1 MAGHNTLDNPDLAN
15 PYIAA
20 RNEWNERYGSY
31 VRSAAAWRIVGIAGM
46 TMAVIGFGY
55 ALYQSTQVKL
65 VPYIVEV
72 DKLGTAVNAGFPQ
85 QIEYA
90 DPRVVRATLGSFVS
104 NFRSVTPDAV
114 VQKQYIDRTYGLLR
128 TADPA
133 TEKVNAWF
141 RSNSPFEKAKNSTVA
156 IEVNNIVALSNQSY
170 QIDWTEFER
179 DRRGKETAVR
189 RFRGIAT
196 VTLTPPQDEG
206 VIRLN
211 PIGLYLRD
219 FDWTA
224 QL

>member
-1 MAGHNTLDNPDLAN
+1 MAPRDNPGN
-15 PYIAA
+15 PYLAA
-20 RNEWNERYGSY
+20 RQEWNERYGSH
-31 VRSAAAWRIVGIAGM
+31 VKAAAAWRIVGITGM
-46 TMAVIGFGY
+46 AMAVIGFSY

-72 DKLGTAVNAGFPQ
+72 DKLGTAASTGYPQ

-104 NFRSVTPDAV
+104 NFKSVTPDAV
-114 VQKQYIDRTYGLLR
+114 VQKQYIDRTYAHLR
-128 TADPA
+128 RSDPA

-141 RSNSPFEKAKNSTVA
+141 RSNSPFEMAKNATIAV
-156 IEVNNIVALSNQSY
+156 EVNNIVALSNQSY
-170 QIDWTEFER
+170 QLDWTEFER
-179 DRRGKETAVR
+179 DRKGQETRVR

-196 VTLTPPQDEG
+196 VTLTPPQDEAT
-206 VIRLN
+206 IHLN

>member
-1 MAGHNTLDNPDLAN
+1 MENLPPHAEN
-15 PYIAA
+15 PYLAA
-20 RNEWNERYGSY
+20 RLEWNERYGGFISE
-31 VRSAAAWRIVGIAGM
+31 VRAWRRV
-46 TMAVIGFGY
+46 AVLSLILATTGFSY
-55 ALYQSTQVKL
+55 ALFLSQMTKV

-72 DKLGTAVNAGFPQ
+72 DKLGNALPVGVPE

-90 DPRVVRATLGSFVS
+90 DQRVIRAALANFVA

-114 VQKQYIDRTYGLLR
+114 VQKQYIDRTYALLR
-128 TADPA
+128 AADPA

-141 RSNSPFEKAKNSTVA
+141 RSNSPFEIARRATVSV
-156 IEVNNIVALSNQSY
+156 EVSNIVSLSERTF
-170 QIDWTEFER
+170 QIDWSEFER
-179 DRRGKETAVR
+179 DRRGRETASR

-196 VTLTPPQDEG
+196 VTMSEPQDEA

-219 FDWTA
+219 FDWTG

>member
-1 MAGHNTLDNPDLAN
+1 MPSPSTPES
-15 PYIAA
+15 PYLAA
-20 RNEWNERYGSY
+20 RQEWNERYGSY
-31 VRSAAAWRIVGIAGM
+31 VRAAAAWRTVGIIALA
-46 TMAVIGFGY
+46 MAVVSSSY

-72 DKLGTAVNAGFPQ
+72 DKLGTAASGGYPQ

-90 DPRVVRATLGSFVS
+90 DPRVVRATLGSFIS
-104 NFRSVTPDAV
+104 AFRSVTPDTV
-114 VQKQYIDRTYGLLR
+114 VQKRYIDRAYAMLR
-128 TADPA
+128 TSDPA
-133 TEKVNAWF
+133 TEKVNGWF
-141 RSNSPFEKAKNSTVA
+141 RSNSPFEKAKGATVA
-156 IEVNNIVALSNQSY
+156 VEVNNIVALSPQSW

-179 DRRGKETAVR
+179 DRQGKELAAR
-189 RFRGIAT
+189 RFRGVAT

-211 PIGLYLRD
+211 PIGLYLKD

>member
-1 MAGHNTLDNPDLAN
+1 MAARTSPDNPYL
-15 PYIAA
+15 AA
-20 RNEWNERYGSY
+20 RQEWNERYGSY
-31 VRSAAAWRIVGIAGM
+31 VRAAHAWRIVGVTGM
-46 TMAVIGFGY
+46 VMAVIGFSY
-55 ALYQSTQVKL
+55 ALFQSTQVKL

-72 DKLGTAVNAGFPQ
+72 DKLGTAASIGFPQ

-114 VQKQYIDRTYGLLR
+114 VQKQYIDRTYALLR
-128 TADPA
+128 TSDPA
-133 TEKVNAWF
+133 TEKVNSWF
-141 RSNSPFEKAKNSTVA
+141 RTNSPFDKARNATIS
-156 IEVNNIVALSNQSY
+156 IEVNNVVALSPQSW
-170 QIDWTEFER
+170 QLDWTEFER
-179 DRRGKETAVR
+179 DRKGKETGVR

-196 VTLTPPQDEG
+196 VTLTAPQDEAI
-206 VIRLN
+206 IRLN

>member
-1 MAGHNTLDNPDLAN
+1 MARRDHPDNPYL
-15 PYIAA
+15 AA
-20 RNEWNERYGSY
+20 RQEWNERYGSY
-31 VRSAAAWRIVGIAGM
+31 VKAAGAWRIVGITGM
-46 TMAVIGFGY
+46 TMAVIGFSY

-72 DKLGTAVNAGFPQ
+72 DKLGAAAVGGYPQ

-90 DPRVVRATLGSFVS
+90 DPRVVRAALGGFITS
-104 NFRSVTPDAV
+104 FRSITPDAV
-114 VQKQYIDRTYGLLR
+114 VQKQYIDRTYALLR
-128 TADPA
+128 TSDPA
-133 TEKVNAWF
+133 TEKINSWF
-141 RSNSPFEKAKNSTVA
+141 RSNSPFEKAKTATVA
-156 IEVNNIVALSNQSY
+156 IEVNNVVALSNQSY

-179 DRRGKETAVR
+179 DRKGKDTVTH

-196 VTLTPPQDEG
+196 VTLTPPQDEEI
-206 VIRLN
+206 IRLN

>member
-1 MAGHNTLDNPDLAN
+1 MAGRTPPDN

-20 RNEWNERYGSY
+20 RTEWNERYGSY
-31 VRSAAAWRIVGIAGM
+31 VKAAAAWRLVGVTGM

-65 VPYIVEV
+65 LPYIVEV

-104 NFRSVTPDAV
+104 NFRSVSPDAV
-114 VQKQYIDRTYGLLR
+114 VQKQYIDRTYALLR
-128 TADPA
+128 TSDPA

-141 RSNSPFEKAKNSTVA
+141 RSSSPFEKAKNATVA
-156 IEVNNIVALSNQSY
+156 VEVNNIVALSNQSY

-179 DRRGKETAVR
+179 DRRGKETATR

-219 FDWTA
+219 LDWTA

>member
-1 MAGHNTLDNPDLAN
+1 MAARTSPDNPYL
-15 PYIAA
+15 AA
-20 RNEWNERYGSY
+20 RQEWNERYGSY
-31 VRSAAAWRIVGIAGM
+31 VRAAHAWRIVGITGM
-46 TMAVIGFGY
+46 VMAVIGFSY
-55 ALYQSTQVKL
+55 ALFQSTQVKL

-72 DKLGTAVNAGFPQ
+72 DKLGTAASTGFPQ

-114 VQKQYIDRTYGLLR
+114 VQKQYIDRTYALLR
-128 TADPA
+128 TSDPA
-133 TEKVNAWF
+133 TEKVNSWF
-141 RSNSPFEKAKNSTVA
+141 RTNSPFDKARNATIAV
-156 IEVNNIVALSNQSY
+156 EVNNVVALSPQSW
-170 QIDWTEFER
+170 QLDWTEFER
-179 DRRGKETAVR
+179 DRKGKETGVR

-196 VTLTPPQDEG
+196 VTLTAPQDEAI
-206 VIRLN
+206 IRLN